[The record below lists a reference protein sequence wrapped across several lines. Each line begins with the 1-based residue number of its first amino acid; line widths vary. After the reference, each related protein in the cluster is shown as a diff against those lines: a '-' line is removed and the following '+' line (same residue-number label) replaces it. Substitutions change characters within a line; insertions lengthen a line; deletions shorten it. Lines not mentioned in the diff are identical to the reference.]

1 MTRLL
6 LLFLL
11 QAPAPTVGDT
21 VWVERTVGDV
31 AGAVVRPQQWS
42 LGNLGQQLGP
52 AEVRHGAVG
61 AVVRYALVLWYPGDH
76 LLTMPGPVLVRRDGR
91 SDTLAVSTVRI
102 RVGSV
107 LPAGGRRTTLPP
119 RPATGAL
126 PLLASDLIPGAI
138 LLGVTLGGLLIVALR
153 WRRRAKPTPHLDRTP
168 PRPDTATL
176 IRWADAGEYRA
187 ALEGWGWILARRL
200 QLSRDLAETAE
211 LQRLLDDIAFSVFS
225 RRSGEHLASLAVRA
239 AHLGGG

>member
-1 MTRLL
+1 MTRALL
-6 LLFLL
+6 VLLL
-11 QAPAPTVGDT
+11 QAPGPTVGDT

-42 LGNLGQQLGP
+42 LGALGQQLGP

-61 AVVRYALVLWYPGDH
+61 AVVRYALVLWYPGEH

-107 LPAGGRRTTLPP
+107 LPAGERRTTLPP
-119 RPATGAL
+119 RPASSAM
-126 PLLASDLIPGAI
+126 PLSTRAVLPGAI
-138 LLGVTLGGLLIVALR
+138 LLGVVGVGLLAAALR
-153 WRRRAKPTPHLDRTP
+153 WRRRGKPIPHLDRA
-168 PRPDTATL
+168 ATRADPAML
-176 IRWADAGEYRA
+176 IRWAAAGEYRA

-200 QLSRDLAETAE
+200 ELSRDLAESAE

-225 RRSGEHLASLAVRA
+225 RRTGNHLASLAGRA
-239 AHLGGG
+239 ARLGAG